1 MEFPYDC
8 KYTLLIQILIVC
20 ALPIQE
26 IAYWL
31 IFENVEATLRVN
43 MPSLLL
49 TAGAV
54 TTNRPSTGMQG
65 ISGVLAMSDPKE
77 QYKAFMSQI
86 GETHSKIYTTVS

>member
-31 IFENVEATLRVN
+31 IFENVEATLHIN
-43 MPSLLL
+43 MTFLL

-54 TTNRPSTGMQG
+54 TSNRPSTGMQG

-86 GETHSKIYTTVS
+86 GETHSKIYTTVSL

>member
-1 MEFPYDC
+1 MTHSNSNCLYFTQSSTC
-8 KYTLLIQILIVC
+8 
-20 ALPIQE
+20 
-26 IAYWL
+26 WL
-31 IFENVEATLRVN
+31 IFENDEKATLHIN
-43 MPSLLL
+43 IPYFLL

>member
-1 MEFPYDC
+1 MSANDATHSNSKCLYF
-8 KYTLLIQILIVC
+8 TQSST
-20 ALPIQE
+20 
-26 IAYWL
+26 YWL
-31 IFENVEATLRVN
+31 ILENDEKATLHIN
-43 MPSLLL
+43 MLSLLL

>member
-1 MEFPYDC
+1 MIANDATHSNSDC
-8 KYTLLIQILIVC
+8 LCFTQSSTC
-20 ALPIQE
+20 
-26 IAYWL
+26 WL
-31 IFENVEATLRVN
+31 ISENGERATLHIN
-43 MPSLLL
+43 MPSFLL